1 MTPSVP
7 VGELRALGDR
17 ALLIGVAD
25 ATAGRALASTLAGAF
40 DGAADVVCGTAT
52 VMVHA
57 TDPDAE
63 LRPLWGIAAGMV
75 AGMAEEVVESRPQG
89 HAAGDA
95 LEAARLVTV
104 PCRFDGPDLAE
115 VAALGRCA
123 PDDVVALLT
132 AHPLTVAVVGF
143 SPGFAYLGG
152 LPAQF
157 GARAAARP
165 PAPGGPRRVG
175 GDRQRARRRLPHG
188 VAGWME
194 SGRPD
199 RLPPLLPGAPALRRA
214 GPRRPGPLHRCRGGR
229 AGRATAGDCA
239 TVVGAARGA
248 ARVRG
253 RGPGAAGG
261 HTGRWPARRRPGRG
275 PGRRSGRSGVVRAG
289 QSARRQLARRRHARA
304 HGGWDPASLPRSV
317 PCRRRGRRTGCPR
330 GRDPGAARPAAAAGR
345 RSGARGRPPARRLPY
360 LPLGGGRLPRA
371 GVVREQRQRRVD
383 GARRRPARPGGAAAR
398 RPLGAPAGGP
408 RQGRLRH
415 RPRA

>member
-25 ATAGRALASTLAGAF
+25 ATAGRALAWTLAGAF

-132 AHPLTVAVVGF
+132 AQPLTVAVVGF

-152 LPAQF
+152 LPAQL
-157 GARAAARP
+157 ARGAAARP

-289 QSARRQLARRRHARA
+289 QPARRQRAATPARSSSRGVGPGFAASVRAMSPPWAPHRTSAWTGPRRRT
-304 HGGWDPASLPRSV
+304 ASCCRWPPVRCSRS
-317 PCRRRGRRTGCPR
+317 
-330 GRDPGAARPAAAAGR
+330 AASAAAAVPTSRWRAASSG
-345 RSGARGRPPARRLPY
+345 RSGS
-360 LPLGGGRLPRA
+360 
-371 GVVREQRQRRVD
+371 
-383 GARRRPARPGGAAAR
+383 GAA
-398 RPLGAPAGGP
+398 PATS
-408 RQGRLRH
+408 
-415 RPRA
+415 